1 MFKSHA
7 ALSFFVP
14 LLALGLPLFD
24 TAFAFCRRAL
34 HGKNPL
40 RADRGHIHHRLLDRG
55 LDQKKAAALLD
66 GVSALLGLTA
76 VLLAARGEAAR
87 ILAALTTA
95 VGLGA
100 ALALIRARALETR
113 RRSSQQEH
121 GA

>member
-34 HGKNPL
+34 RGKNPL

-55 LDQKKAAALLD
+55 LDQKRAAALLD

-95 VGLGA
+95 AGLGA

-113 RRSSQQEH
+113 RHRSQQEH